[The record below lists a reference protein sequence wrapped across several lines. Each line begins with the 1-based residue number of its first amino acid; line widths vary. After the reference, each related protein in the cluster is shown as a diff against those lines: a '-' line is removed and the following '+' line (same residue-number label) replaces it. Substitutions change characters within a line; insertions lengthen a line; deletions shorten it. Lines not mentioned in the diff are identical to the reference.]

1 MQELENITNEEIDN
15 KSDIVNDLFEKLNS
29 EDLQKVLGLL
39 GGSLLRVVTDTNY
52 LSKPVLPSEFT
63 DDEIDKILKAKD
75 IVRNMVNY
83 PDTLVF
89 HDLYTKVSGNVVTL
103 KFTCKNGFGVPET
116 RTLDI
121 KVN

>member
-1 MQELENITNEEIDN
+1 MTKFMRGVVLAMA
-15 KSDIVNDLFEKLNS
+15 IVGFVGDMIVRPNVAMAND
-29 EDLQKVLGLL
+29 V
-39 GGSLLRVVTDTNY
+39 
-52 LSKPVLPSEFT
+52 
-63 DDEIDKILKAKD
+63 DKILKAKE

-89 HDLYTKVSGNVVTL
+89 HEFSTKVSGNTVTL

-116 RTLDI
+116 HTMDI